1 MMPDH
6 GSPSVRRRRLAAE
19 LKRLREER
27 NLTGDE
33 VARKLRW
40 STSKVSR
47 IENSRTGIK
56 PADLGKLLAIYG
68 ISGGHKDELLDLAR
82 EPRRKGWW
90 EAYSDVLPEWYAGY
104 VIIESEAESIS
115 CWSPEIVTGLLQT
128 KDYARAVS
136 DTQASSASSPG
147 EVSRRVQARLRRQH
161 ILTGDDPIRGT
172 FVLDESVLLRR
183 QGSAATMAGQ
193 LARLL
198 ELGNQP
204 NITIVVLPLASASHP
219 VATGG
224 SFLLLQFPPVP
235 GIGPASD
242 VVYIEQ
248 YAKSA
253 LYVEDESET
262 YQYRLAFERLVA
274 ASLSEAESAALIER
288 TRREVWS

>member
-1 MMPDH
+1 MTDH
-6 GSPSVRRRRLAAE
+6 GNPSVRRRRLAAE

-33 VARKLRW
+33 VASTLRW

-56 PADLGKLLAIYG
+56 PADLGKLLAVYG
-68 ISGGHKDELLDLAR
+68 VSGTHKEELLDLAR

-104 VIIESEAESIS
+104 VIIESEAEAIL

-128 KDYARAVS
+128 EDYAFAVS
-136 DTQASSASSPG
+136 DTQGSSANSPG

-161 ILTGDDPIRGT
+161 LLGGDHPIQGT

-183 QGSAATMAGQ
+183 QGSSATMRGQ

-198 ELGNQP
+198 ELAARP
-204 NITIVVLPLASASHP
+204 NIAILVLPLASASHP
-219 VATGG
+219 VTVGG
-224 SFLLLQFPPVP
+224 GFLLLQFPPVP

-253 LYVEDESET
+253 LYVEDEAET
-262 YQYRLAFERLVA
+262 YQYRRAFEHIVEE
-274 ASLSEAESAALIER
+274 SLSADESAELIQR
-288 TRREVWS
+288 VSREIWS